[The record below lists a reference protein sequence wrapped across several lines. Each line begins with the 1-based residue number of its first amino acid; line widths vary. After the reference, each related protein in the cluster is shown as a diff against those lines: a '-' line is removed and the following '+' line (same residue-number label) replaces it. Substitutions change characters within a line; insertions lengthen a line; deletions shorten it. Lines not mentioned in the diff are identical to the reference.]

1 MSDLDTDRTAINP
14 RSIPMSTYDA
24 DRTPDY
30 DDADVVKFGGGE
42 SKAPFKFKIG
52 DSPVFFVPEPDSDTV
67 MDIEEARTTRQ
78 VLKLFLGEQYEDVA
92 DFLGPQHPD
101 NLIDITRAMS
111 RYFGLFDAD
120 IAMNRAEKRS
130 RARRGGSRR

>member
-1 MSDLDTDRTAINP
+1 MSTHDTDT
-14 RSIPMSTYDA
+14 SH
-24 DRTPDY
+24 DY
-30 DDADVVKFGGGE
+30 DDADVVQFGGGE

-52 DSPVFFVPEPDSDTV
+52 DSPVFLVPEPDSDTV

>member
-1 MSDLDTDRTAINP
+1 MSDLDTDTIDP
-14 RSIPMSTYDA
+14 RSTPVSTHDI
-24 DRTPDY
+24 DTTTDY
-30 DDADVVKFGGGE
+30 DDADVDQFGGGE
-42 SKAPFKFKIG
+42 SKKPYKFKIG
-52 DSPVFFVPEPDSDTV
+52 NSPVFLVPEPDSDTV

-92 DFLGPQHPD
+92 DYLGPVHPN

-130 RARRGGSRR
+130 RDRRSRSRR

>member
-1 MSDLDTDRTAINP
+1 
-14 RSIPMSTYDA
+14 MSTHDIN
-24 DRTPDY
+24 TSTGY
-30 DDADVVKFGGGE
+30 DDSDVVQFGGGE
-42 SKAPFKFKIG
+42 SKEPFKFRIG
-52 DSPVFFVPEPDSDTV
+52 DSPVFLVPEPDSDTV

-78 VLKLFLGEQYEDVA
+78 VLKLFLGEQYEDVV

-130 RARRGGSRR
+130 RDRRSKTRR